1 MVRLVVWYVPT
12 KERQYVI
19 ASKFPYKVEFRME
32 FSHLVLNGC
41 TVKSMA
47 ESTISN
53 WGKNLVLKSRR
64 CTFERAEKFISKLY
78 FSDINLQSR

>member
-1 MVRLVVWYVPT
+1 MIYMSRKSVYTLNM
-12 KERQYVI
+12 EGD
-19 ASKFPYKVEFRME
+19 SKV
-32 FSHLVLNGC
+32 
-41 TVKSMA
+41 TD
-47 ESTISN
+47 N